1 MFYVA
6 QKLLL
11 TTGKVASINMVNG
24 DLVPVSGGGPAG
36 GGMAAANSLK
46 TSGDDSDSDSG
57 EIVVRMHWLRSG
69 LWLTHAI
76 CQYTCLLTTKQTA
89 IKCIYSTY
97 RN

>member
-24 DLVPVSGGGPAG
+24 DLIPVSGGGPAG

-46 TSGDDSDSDSG
+46 ASGDDSDSDSG
-57 EIVVRMHWLRSG
+57 EIVVR
-69 LWLTHAI
+69 THRLG
-76 CQYTCLLTTKQTA
+76 CMV
-89 IKCIYSTY
+89 
-97 RN
+97 